1 MRPDHNAAVTPEQI
15 DNNLCSEIEKFTE
28 QDNDFWSSIKR
39 DPREYAHALFQY
51 PAMMVPIVQKKI
63 IELIIGVKPNISTML
78 DPYLGAGTTFTAA
91 MSYGLNCYGQD
102 INPLA
107 ILVTK
112 AKTDLGWSD
121 QELRDAFN
129 EVIASVKADDRTDV
143 SVNFQNME
151 KWFRPDVS
159 ISLSKIR
166 RAIIIQEDIR
176 IRRILWAIFAETI
189 RLTSNDRTSTY
200 KLHSRPTSEIE
211 ERSISPIAVFENLLR
226 QSAQDVISFK
236 NSLSQAGRIIDNRY
250 TRTTELFLGS
260 TSESLP
266 TPQDNN
272 TGGFDLLVTS
282 PPYGDNTS
290 TVPYGQHA
298 YLPLQWIDLADIDPH
313 ADTSFLRTTQ
323 EIDRRSLGGHISKKI
338 LDEKTAELEQ
348 QSASL
353 TNIFECLKKTKQ
365 PPDRKARIAS
375 FYLDFITAL
384 DRIVLSL
391 ADNAYL
397 VWTIGNRNVGGME
410 IPNDQ
415 ILIELLSSRHTA
427 LVVDINRNIHFKRM
441 PNKNK
446 IAQLMGTE
454 KIMIFR
460 KCPSGNEVMQH
471 D

>member
-1 MRPDHNAAVTPEQI
+1 MRPDHNVAVTPEQI
-15 DNNLCSEIEKFTE
+15 DKNLCSEIEKFTE
-28 QDNDFWSSIKR
+28 QDTDFWSSIKR
-39 DPREYAHALFQY
+39 DPREYAHSLFQY
-51 PAMMVPIVQKKI
+51 PAMMVPIVQKKV
-63 IELIIGVKPNISTML
+63 IELILEVKPNISNIL
-78 DPYLGAGTTFTAA
+78 DPYVGAGTTFTAA
-91 MSYGLNCYGQD
+91 MSYGLDCYGQD

-121 QELRDAFN
+121 QELRHAFD
-129 EVIASVKADDRTDV
+129 EVIASARADNRTDV
-143 SVNFQNME
+143 SVNFKNMG
-151 KWFRPDVS
+151 KWFKPDVS

-166 RAIIIQEDIR
+166 RAITTQEDIR

-200 KLHSRPTSEIE
+200 KLHARPASEIE
-211 ERSISPIAVFENLLR
+211 ERNISPVTVFENLLE
-226 QSAQDVISFK
+226 QSATDVISFK
-236 NSLSQAGRIIDNRY
+236 SSLSQSGCIVEDRY
-250 TRTTELFLGS
+250 SRRTELFLGS
-260 TSESLP
+260 TSETLP
-266 TPQDNN
+266 MLQN
-272 TGGFDLLVTS
+272 TNIGGFDLLVTS

-298 YLPLQWIDLADIDPH
+298 YLPLQWIDLADIDPN
-313 ADTSFLRTTQ
+313 ADIAFLRTTQ
-323 EIDRRSLGGHISKKI
+323 EIDRRSLGGHISKKL

-353 TNIFECLKKTKQ
+353 ANVFECFKKTKQ
-365 PPDRKARIAS
+365 RPDRKARVAS
-375 FYLDFITAL
+375 FYLDFIIAL

-415 ILIELLSSRHTA
+415 ILIELLSSRFTH

-454 KIMIFR
+454 KIMIF
-460 KCPSGNEVMQH
+460 STMQ
-471 D
+471 